1 MLIEFVKSVIFEG
14 ESSIIEKTSGFSKK
28 RRYEWAD
35 QPRKIYK
42 TFTLH
47 GICDDSVID
56 TEIERLIRAHF
67 IPSSE
72 PGFSGWQRV
81 VTPEELP
88 EGIGIDT
95 TNPSFNMVIV
105 KPVKE
110 WKMSKIIH
118 ELSGEQFFQLCK
130 ENGLG
135 TDTLSDL

>member
-28 RRYEWAD
+28 RRYEWTD
-35 QPRKIYK
+35 RPRKIYK

-88 EGIGIDT
+88 EGAGIDT

-110 WKMSKIIH
+110 WKMSKIIR

-135 TDTLSDL
+135 TDTLSDS

>member
-28 RRYEWAD
+28 RRYEWTD
-35 QPRKIYK
+35 QPHKIYK

-88 EGIGIDT
+88 EGTGIDT

-135 TDTLSDL
+135 TNTLSDS